1 MNIVK
6 LPQGRVFGL
15 EGAGIIRRIGSQ
27 VRTLHIGDRVAV
39 VEHNMFA
46 TVVTTLEVLCVKIP
60 DGLSFKEAST
70 MFFPYITAM
79 HSLMDVGGLEKGKV
93 CNSSWALTALKG
105 SVLTKSS
112 LYSSI
117 VHVAE

>member
-1 MNIVK
+1 MNIVQ

-15 EGAGIIRRIGSQ
+15 EGAGVVRRIGSQ
-27 VRTLHIGDRVAV
+27 VRTLRIGDRVAV

-46 TVVTTLEVLCVKIP
+46 TTVTTLEVLCVKIP
-60 DGLSFKEAST
+60 DNLSFNEAST

-79 HSLMDVGGLEKGKV
+79 YSLMDVGGLMKGQV
-93 CNSSWALTALKG
+93 CNSLDIFTAAAG
-105 SVLTKSS
+105 SILTKPS